1 LVRAARVERGEQP
14 ALRRSLGLLETTL
27 GGVGII
33 LGAGIYALVGEAAGR
48 AGDAVWASFAI
59 AAAMAALTG
68 LSYAELASMYPAAG
82 ADYEY
87 SRQAM
92 GRPAAA
98 VVGWVILS
106 GNLVAAAAVA
116 LGFGGYFGEFV
127 DSPKVAAAIAAII
140 VAAVIAVFGIKE
152 SMWTS
157 IALTFVEVGG
167 LVLIIGVGVPHL
179 GDAPLLEAK
188 SGVSSVFSGAALVVF
203 AFIGF
208 EHIATLSEETRAARR
223 TVPTALLLSIVITT
237 LIYVAVAVAAVSVVG
252 WRALRDSEAPL
263 ADVASVAIGGRAS
276 DVLSLIALFATFNT
290 VLLLLVAASRLA
302 YGMAATGSL
311 PQLAGRV
318 HRRFRTPS
326 LAIAGAAALACGVAI
341 VGDIG
346 FLAESANFAI
356 LLGFT
361 AVNISLIILRLRQPA
376 LDRPFRLPGAVRGIP
391 LLPVMALAAIGF
403 MIANLDPHAILLGL
417 ALAAAGSAA
426 AITQSRLAG
435 HG

>member
-1 LVRAARVERGEQP
+1 MRAAAVEGGERP
-14 ALRRSLGLLETTL
+14 GLRRSLGLLETTL

-33 LGAGIYALVGEAAGR
+33 LGAGIYVLVGEAAGR

-59 AAAMAALTG
+59 AAVMAALTG
-68 LSYAELASMYPAAG
+68 LSYAELASMYPNAG

-92 GRPAAA
+92 GRPVAA
-98 VVGWVILS
+98 VVGWVIIS
-106 GNLVAAAAVA
+106 GNLIAAAAVA

-127 DSPKVAAAIAAII
+127 DSPKVAAAIAAIV
-140 VAAVIAVFGIKE
+140 VAAAIAVYGIKE

-188 SGVSSVFSGAALVVF
+188 SGVASVFSGAALVIF

-208 EHIATLSEETRAARR
+208 EYVATLSEETRAAKR
-223 TVPTALLLSIVITT
+223 TVPVALLLSIVITT

-252 WRALRDSEAPL
+252 WRALSDSDAPL
-263 ADVASVAIGGRAS
+263 ANVASVALGERAS
-276 DVLSLIALFATFNT
+276 DVLSLIALFSTFNT

-311 PQLAGRV
+311 PRVAGRV
-318 HRRFRTPS
+318 HRRFRTPA
-326 LAIAGAAALACGVAI
+326 LAIAGAAVLACSVAT

-346 FLAESANFAI
+346 FVAESANFAI

-376 LDRPFRLPGAVRGIP
+376 LERPFRLPGAVRGVP
-391 LLPVMALAAIGF
+391 LLPVMALGAIGF
-403 MIANLDPHAILLGL
+403 MIANLDAYAILLGL

-426 AITQSRLAG
+426 AIIQSRLTG
-435 HG
+435 HR

>member
-1 LVRAARVERGEQP
+1 VRAAAVEGGERP
-14 ALRRSLGLLETTL
+14 GLRRSLGLLETTL

-33 LGAGIYALVGEAAGR
+33 LGAGIYVLVGEAAGR

-59 AAAMAALTG
+59 AAVMAALTG
-68 LSYAELASMYPAAG
+68 LSYAELASMYPNAG

-92 GRPAAA
+92 GRPVAA
-98 VVGWVILS
+98 VVGWVIIS
-106 GNLVAAAAVA
+106 GNLIAAAAVA

-127 DSPKVAAAIAAII
+127 DSPKVAAAIAAIV
-140 VAAVIAVFGIKE
+140 VAAAIAVYGIKE

-188 SGVSSVFSGAALVVF
+188 SGVASVFSGAALVIF

-208 EHIATLSEETRAARR
+208 EYVATLSEETRAAKR
-223 TVPTALLLSIVITT
+223 TVPVALLLSIVITT

-252 WRALRDSEAPL
+252 WRALSDSDAPL
-263 ADVASVAIGGRAS
+263 ANVASVALGERAS
-276 DVLSLIALFATFNT
+276 DVLSLIALFSTFNT

-311 PQLAGRV
+311 PRVAGRV
-318 HRRFRTPS
+318 HRRFRTPA
-326 LAIAGAAALACGVAI
+326 LAIAGAAVLACSVAT

-346 FLAESANFAI
+346 FVAESANFAI

-376 LDRPFRLPGAVRGIP
+376 LERPFRLPGAVRGVP
-391 LLPVMALAAIGF
+391 LLPVMALGAIGF
-403 MIANLDPHAILLGL
+403 MIANLDAYAILLGL

-426 AITQSRLAG
+426 AIIQSRLTG
-435 HG
+435 HR

>member
-1 LVRAARVERGEQP
+1 VRAAAVEGGERP
-14 ALRRSLGLLETTL
+14 GLRRSLGLLETTL

-33 LGAGIYALVGEAAGR
+33 LGAGIYVLVGEAAGR

-59 AAAMAALTG
+59 AAVMAALTG
-68 LSYAELASMYPAAG
+68 LSYAELASMYPNAG

-92 GRPAAA
+92 GRPVAA
-98 VVGWVILS
+98 VVGWVIIS
-106 GNLVAAAAVA
+106 GNLIAAAAVA

-127 DSPKVAAAIAAII
+127 DSPKVAAAIAAIV
-140 VAAVIAVFGIKE
+140 VAAAIAVYGIKE

-188 SGVSSVFSGAALVVF
+188 SGVASVFSGAALVIF

-208 EHIATLSEETRAARR
+208 EYVATLSEETRAAKR
-223 TVPTALLLSIVITT
+223 TVPVALLLSIVITT

-252 WRALRDSEAPL
+252 WRALSDSDAPL
-263 ADVASVAIGGRAS
+263 ANVASVALGERAS
-276 DVLSLIALFATFNT
+276 DVLSLIALFSTFNT

-311 PQLAGRV
+311 PRVAGRV
-318 HRRFRTPS
+318 HRRFRTPA
-326 LAIAGAAALACGVAI
+326 LAIAGAAVLACGVAT

-346 FLAESANFAI
+346 FVAESANFAI

-376 LDRPFRLPGAVRGIP
+376 LERPFRLPGAVRGVP
-391 LLPVMALAAIGF
+391 LLPVMALGAIGF
-403 MIANLDPHAILLGL
+403 MIANLDAYAILLGL

-426 AITQSRLAG
+426 AIIQSRLTG
-435 HG
+435 HR

>member
-1 LVRAARVERGEQP
+1 MRAAAVEGGERP
-14 ALRRSLGLLETTL
+14 GLRRSLGLLETTL

-33 LGAGIYALVGEAAGR
+33 LGAGIYVLVGEAAGR

-59 AAAMAALTG
+59 AAVMAALTG
-68 LSYAELASMYPAAG
+68 LSYAELASMYPNAG

-92 GRPAAA
+92 GRPVAA
-98 VVGWVILS
+98 VVGWVIIS
-106 GNLVAAAAVA
+106 GNLIAAAAVA

-127 DSPKVAAAIAAII
+127 DSPKVAAAIAAIV
-140 VAAVIAVFGIKE
+140 VAAAIAVYGIKE

-188 SGVSSVFSGAALVVF
+188 SGVASVFSGAALVIF

-208 EHIATLSEETRAARR
+208 EYVATLSEETRAAKR
-223 TVPTALLLSIVITT
+223 TVPVALLLSIVITT

-252 WRALRDSEAPL
+252 WRALSDSDAPL
-263 ADVASVAIGGRAS
+263 ANVASVALGERAS
-276 DVLSLIALFATFNT
+276 DVLSLIALFSTFNT

-311 PQLAGRV
+311 PRVAGRV
-318 HRRFRTPS
+318 HRRFRTPA
-326 LAIAGAAALACGVAI
+326 LAIAGAAVLACGVAT

-346 FLAESANFAI
+346 FVAESANFAI

-376 LDRPFRLPGAVRGIP
+376 LERPFRLPGAVRGVP
-391 LLPVMALAAIGF
+391 LLPVMALGAIGF
-403 MIANLDPHAILLGL
+403 MIANLDAYAILLGL

-426 AITQSRLAG
+426 AIIQSRLTG
-435 HG
+435 HR